1 MVDGMTDRIVI
12 LGGGGHSLV
21 VAEAAHLA
29 GVPIAGFFDDDPD
42 APATVGDHRLP
53 YLGGLDMR
61 RLPLGCRWILGV
73 GNIDFRKKLLAAC
86 PPELRE
92 RAVTIVHPGAFVS
105 PTARLARG
113 VWVGPGAIINTRVHV
128 GEHAI
133 INSGSVVEHDG
144 KVGFN
149 AHVAP
154 RAALGGRVEVLA
166 HTLIGIG
173 ASVLPS
179 IRIGTGCL
187 VGAGAVVIRHVDDGE
202 RVVGVPARVMSQRS
216 S

>member
-1 MVDGMTDRIVI
+1 MQDRIVI
-12 LGGGGHSLV
+12 LGGGGHALV
-21 VAEAAHLA
+21 VAEAARLA

-42 APATVGDHRLP
+42 APAGSADGSIPH
-53 YLGGLDMR
+53 LGVLDMR
-61 RLPLGCRWILGV
+61 RLPLGCRWILGI

-92 RAVTIVHPGAFVS
+92 RAVTLVHPAAIIS
-105 PTARLARG
+105 PSARLGRG
-113 VWVGPGAIINTRVHV
+113 VWVGPGAIVHTRAQI

-133 INSGSVVEHDG
+133 INSGAIVEHDA

-149 AHVAP
+149 AHIAP
-154 RAALGGRVEVLA
+154 RAVLGGRVEVLS
-166 HTLIGIG
+166 HTLVGIG

-187 VGAGAVVIRHVDDGE
+187 VGAGSAVIRHVDDGE
-202 RVVGVPARVMSQRS
+202 RVVGVPARVMSTRS